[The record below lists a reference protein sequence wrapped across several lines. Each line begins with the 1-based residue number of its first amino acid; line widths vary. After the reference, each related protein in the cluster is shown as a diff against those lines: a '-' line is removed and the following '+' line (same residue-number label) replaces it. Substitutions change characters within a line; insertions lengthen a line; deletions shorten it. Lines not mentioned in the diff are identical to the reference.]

1 MAEPPDVRVSDAERE
16 AVADRLRA
24 AGGEGRLTLEE
35 LADRVGTA
43 YGATTAGEL
52 EPLTADLPA
61 RAAAPAAKPA
71 RRWGVSLIGGADR
84 KGRWRVPRRGTWLT
98 LIGGPDLDLRDATLE
113 GEDTELTIVTLIG
126 GGDVIVPE
134 GVTVE
139 LSGFTLLGGDDLKLE
154 GAPPPPGAPVVR
166 VRSFG
171 LIGGTDVKDR
181 GRR

>member
-1 MAEPPDVRVSDAERE
+1 M
-16 AVADRLRA
+16 
-24 AGGEGRLTLEE
+24 
-35 LADRVGTA
+35 
-43 YGATTAGEL
+43 
-52 EPLTADLPA
+52 
-61 RAAAPAAKPA
+61 
-71 RRWGVSLIGGADR
+71 
-84 KGRWRVPRRGTWLT
+84 PRRGTWLT

-113 GEDTELTIVTLIG
+113 GDDTELTIVTLIG

-134 GVTVE
+134 GVAVE
-139 LSGFTLLGGDDLKLE
+139 LSGFTLLGGDDVKLE